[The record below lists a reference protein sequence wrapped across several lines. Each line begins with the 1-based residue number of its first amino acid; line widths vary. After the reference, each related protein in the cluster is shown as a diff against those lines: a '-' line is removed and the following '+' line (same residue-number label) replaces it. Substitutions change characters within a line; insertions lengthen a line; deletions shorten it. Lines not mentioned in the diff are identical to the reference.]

1 MKKSRYTSTAA
12 LQREGANTVG
22 VPCAATGKTL
32 APPTTNTI
40 AMDATNIIH
49 TTAET
54 EVTEITT
61 ATVTTPTSNLRTT
74 GTTAADTTSM
84 KQTMDIILTITA
96 KMVTDTTT
104 AKANTPAPALPT
116 IIMAAADTRAKKKII
131 DVGTMNT
138 MGPIARMSMADTT
151 MVTSEQRPA
160 DMKLSTPPQ
169 MMTPLLPP
177 VKVAGDIKEIRKC
190 VA

>member
-1 MKKSRYTSTAA
+1 MKTSRHTSTAA
-12 LQREGANTVG
+12 LQQEGANTVG

-54 EVTEITT
+54 EVTELTT
-61 ATVTTPTSNLRTT
+61 AMVITPTSNLRTT

-96 KMVTDTTT
+96 RMGTETIT
-104 AKANTPAPALPT
+104 ARASTPVPALKT
-116 IIMAAADTRAKKKII
+116 IMMAAADTRAMKLNM
-131 DVGTMNT
+131 DVIAIPTMEVT
-138 MGPIARMSMADTT
+138 IARPSMADTT
-151 MVTSEQRPA
+151 TITLEQRPA
-160 DMKLSTPPQ
+160 DMRQTTPHR
-169 MMTPLLPP
+169 
-177 VKVAGDIKEIRKC
+177 GR
-190 VA
+190 